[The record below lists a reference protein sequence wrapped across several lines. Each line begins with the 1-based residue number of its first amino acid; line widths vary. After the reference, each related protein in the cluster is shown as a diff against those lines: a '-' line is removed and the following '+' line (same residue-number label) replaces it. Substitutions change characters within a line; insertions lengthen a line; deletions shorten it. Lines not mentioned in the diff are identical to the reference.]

1 MGISVCLLNPRHNP
15 MRYVTLLTSSCRCGI
30 WSIERSSN
38 LPLVIVISGRTR
50 IHTQT
55 TAWFQS
61 LCSRCTILPQ
71 YCCLSLYTLK
81 SAYLFLPSKVDL
93 LIWSDEF
100 VALWSKLPQLVTHS
114 FTNLSSFLLGFTP
127 SLCFKEGTFPFPSK
141 ICILASSYFASLMTS
156 FSALL
161 FSWGFNLHLSTAFCH
176 SANKHYL
183 LSLLKVC
190 LTLSRSFVVG
200 RNF

>member
-1 MGISVCLLNPRHNP
+1 
-15 MRYVTLLTSSCRCGI
+15 MRYVTLLTSLCRSGI
-30 WSIERSSN
+30 GSIERSSN
-38 LPLVIVISGRTR
+38 LPLIIPINGRTR

-61 LCSRCTILPQ
+61 LCSLCTILPQ
-71 YCCLSLYTLK
+71 YCCLSLYALK
-81 SAYLFLPSKVDL
+81 SAYRFLPSKVDH
-93 LIWSDEF
+93 LISWSDEF

-114 FTNLSSFLLGFTP
+114 FTNLSSFVLGFTP

-141 ICILASSYFASLMTS
+141 ICILASSYFASLTTL
-156 FSALL
+156 FSTLL
-161 FSWGFNLHLSTAFCH
+161 FWGFSLHLSTGFCH
-176 SANKHYL
+176 SADKHYL
-183 LSLLKVC
+183 LSLVKVC